1 MDEFRKKWHENKK
14 FRAQIK
20 LLGYF
25 LFIIMVSLFART
37 LNTNT
42 PIIPEEDKKENKS
55 TTDVISIP
63 EKYDLEMT
71 VLYNDET
78 YKFTQNKTTLQES
91 ITKETPQGITYYLY
105 KDNQYYQNKA
115 GTYLV
120 TTKEDVYSPIE
131 KNYLDLENI
140 NLYLSKA
147 TIENHQYLIP
157 IKEIILGNDTAE
169 YFIIT
174 INNNKIDIDYTPLAK
189 KFSSDIDKLNVK
201 INLTEIK

>member
-1 MDEFRKKWHENKK
+1 MDGFIKKWHENKK

-55 TTDVISIP
+55 TTDVIFIP
-63 EKYDLEMT
+63 EKYNLEMT

-105 KDNQYYQNKA
+105 KDNQYYQNKS

-157 IKEIILGNDTAE
+157 IKEIILGNDTDE